1 MMNIDTKGRFSP
13 VSLFFFGTLALW
25 SIGFEVV
32 GDEAKNFSQ
41 AIKNGTAHLS
51 FRYRFE
57 SVEQDNSLQDASAS
71 TLKTRLNF
79 TTQTSHGIQAF
90 IEVDDVS
97 VIGADS
103 YNDTH
108 FHNTQYSVVA
118 DPEGTDV
125 NQVWLR
131 FSGLKKNI
139 ITFGR
144 QRINFDNQR
153 FFGGV
158 GWRQNE
164 QTYDALM
171 VSNTSLTNISAR
183 YVYMY
188 NVNRIFGPGDGA
200 QLADFGT
207 DSHLINVSFEGWSV
221 GKFDVYAYLMDVEDA
236 HAFATETYGV
246 RFNANHKLSE
256 KNKLLFAAELATQED
271 YGGYSDQ
278 TSFEANYY
286 TLSGSLKSNTFTTTL
301 GYEVLEGNSVA
312 GGESFRTPFATLHKF
327 NGWAD
332 QFLGTPAAGLEDMY
346 VNVSSKLGGFKITL
360 VYHDFSSEDGSD
372 EYGSELDFSV
382 SHSLHKNASVLL
394 KYADYNAD
402 GEASSVLGKVDTQ
415 KVWLMLTMKF

>member
-1 MMNIDTKGRFSP
+1 MNIDTQGRISA
-13 VSLFFFGTLALW
+13 VSLLFFGTLALS
-25 SIGFEVV
+25 SICFDVV
-32 GDEAKNFSQ
+32 GSEDRNFSQ
-41 AIKNGTAHLS
+41 AIEKGTAHLS

-57 SVEQDNSLQDASAS
+57 SVEQDNSLKDASAS

-97 VIGADS
+97 VIGTDN

-108 FHNTQYSVVA
+108 FHNPQYSVVA
-118 DPEGTDV
+118 DPEGTEI
-125 NQVWLR
+125 NQAWLR
-131 FSGLKKNI
+131 FSGLEKNI
-139 ITFGR
+139 ITLGR

-171 VSNTSLTNISAR
+171 VTNTSLSNISAR

-207 DSHLINVSFEGWSV
+207 DSHLINVSFEGWNV
-221 GKFDVYAYLMDVEDA
+221 GKLNLYAYLMDVEDA
-236 HAFATETYGV
+236 HAFATETYGA

-256 KNKLLFAAELATQED
+256 EKKLLFTAELATQKD
-271 YGGYSDQ
+271 YGGYADQ
-278 TSFEANYY
+278 TNFDANYY
-286 TLSGSLKSNTFTTTL
+286 TLASSLKSKAFTTTL
-301 GYEVLEGNSVA
+301 GYEVLEGNSTSS
-312 GGESFRTPFATLHKF
+312 GESFRTPFATLHKF

-332 QFLGTPAAGLEDMY
+332 QFLGTPAAGLEDIY
-346 VNVSSKLGGFKITL
+346 VNITSKLAGFKFIL

-372 EYGSELDFSV
+372 DYGSEFDISV
-382 SHSLHKNASVLL
+382 SRSLTKSASALL
-394 KYADYNAD
+394 KYADYSAD
-402 GEASSVLGKVDTQ
+402 GEANTVLGKVDTQ
-415 KVWLMLTMKF
+415 KIWLMLTMKF

>member
-1 MMNIDTKGRFSP
+1 MKINTQDRISA
-13 VSLFFFGTLALW
+13 VSLLFFVSLALS
-25 SIGFEVV
+25 SIGLDVV
-32 GDEAKNFSQ
+32 ADEDTNFSK

-57 SVEQDNSLQDASAS
+57 SVEQDNSLKDASAS

-79 TTQTSHGIQAF
+79 TTQASNGLQAF

-118 DPEGTDV
+118 DPEGTDI

-131 FSGLKKNI
+131 FSGLEKNI
-139 ITFGR
+139 ITLGR
-144 QRINFDNQR
+144 QRMNFDNQR

-171 VSNTSLTNISAR
+171 LTNTSFTNISAR

-207 DSHLINVSFEGWSV
+207 DSHLINVSFEGWNV
-221 GKFDVYAYLMDVEDA
+221 GKLNLYAYLMDVEDA
-236 HAFATETYGV
+236 HAFATETYGA
-246 RFNANHKLSE
+246 RFNAKYKLSE
-256 KNKLLFAAELATQED
+256 KNKLLFTAELATQTD

-278 TSFEANYY
+278 TNFDANYY
-286 TLSGSLKSNTFTTTL
+286 TLSGSFKSNAFTSTL
-301 GYEVLEGNSVA
+301 GYEVLEGNSTS

-332 QFLGTPAAGLEDMY
+332 QFLGTPAAGLEDIY
-346 VNVSSKLGGFKITL
+346 VNVSSKLGGFKVML

-372 EYGSELDFSV
+372 NYGSEVDI
-382 SHSLHKNASVLL
+382 SLSRSLSKKASVLL
-394 KYADYNAD
+394 KYADYSAD
-402 GEASSVLGKVDTQ
+402 DEANSVLGKVDTQ
-415 KVWLMLTMKF
+415 KIWLMLTMKF

>member
-1 MMNIDTKGRFSP
+1 MNLDTKGRFSS
-13 VSLFFFGTLALW
+13 VSLFLCGALAL
-25 SIGFEVV
+25 SSMGFEVA

-41 AIKNGTAHLS
+41 AIENGSAHLS

-57 SVEQDNSLQDASAS
+57 SVEQDNSLKDASAS

-90 IEVDDVS
+90 IELDDVS
-97 VIGADS
+97 VIGADN

-108 FHNTQYSVVA
+108 FHKTQYSVVA

-139 ITFGR
+139 ITLGR

-171 VSNTSLTNISAR
+171 VTNTSFTNISAR

-207 DSHLINVSFEGWSV
+207 DSHLINLSFDGWSA
-221 GKFDVYAYLMDVEDA
+221 GKLNVYAYLMDVEDA
-236 HAFATETYGV
+236 HAFATETYGA
-246 RFNANHKLSE
+246 RFNAKHKLSE
-256 KNKLLFAAELATQED
+256 KSKLLFTAELATQND
-271 YGGYSDQ
+271 YGGYADQ
-278 TSFEANYY
+278 TEFEANYY
-286 TLSGSLKSNTFTTTL
+286 TLSGSLKLNAFTSTL
-301 GYEVLEGNSVA
+301 GYEVLEGNSSA

-346 VNVSSKLGGFKITL
+346 IKVSSKLEGFNITL

-372 EYGSELDFSV
+372 EYGSEFDFSI
-382 SHSLHKNASVLL
+382 SRSLHKNASVLL
-394 KYADYNAD
+394 KYADYSAD
-402 GEASSVLGKVDTQ
+402 GEAKSVLGKVDTQ
-415 KVWLMLTMKF
+415 KIWLMLTMKF

>member
-1 MMNIDTKGRFSP
+1 MNIDTQGRISA
-13 VSLFFFGTLALW
+13 VSLLFFGTLVLS
-25 SIGFEVV
+25 SICFDVV
-32 GDEAKNFSQ
+32 GSEEINFSK
-41 AIKNGTAHLS
+41 AIENGTPHLS

-57 SVEQDNSLQDASAS
+57 SVEQDNSLKDASAS

-79 TTQTSHGIQAF
+79 TTQTSHGVQAF

-97 VIGADS
+97 VIGADN

-118 DPEGTDV
+118 DPEGTEI
-125 NQVWLR
+125 NQAWLR
-131 FSGLKKNI
+131 FNGLEKNI
-139 ITFGR
+139 ITLGR

-171 VSNTSLTNISAR
+171 VTNSSLSNISAR

-207 DSHLINVSFEGWSV
+207 DSHLINVSFEGWHA
-221 GKFDVYAYLMDVEDA
+221 GKLNVYAYLMDVEDA
-236 HAFATETYGV
+236 HAFATETYGA
-246 RFNANHKLSE
+246 RFNTNHKLSE
-256 KNKLLFAAELATQED
+256 EKVLLFTAELATQKD
-271 YGGYSDQ
+271 YGGYADQ
-278 TSFEANYY
+278 TSFDANYY
-286 TLSGSLKSNTFTTTL
+286 TLSGSLKSKAFTTTL
-301 GYEVLEGNSVA
+301 GYEVLEGNSTSS
-312 GGESFRTPFATLHKF
+312 GESFRTPFATLHKF

-332 QFLGTPAAGLEDMY
+332 QFLGTPAAGLEDIY
-346 VNVSSKLGGFKITL
+346 VNVTSKLAGFKFTL

-372 EYGSELDFSV
+372 DYGSEFDISV
-382 SHSLHKNASVLL
+382 SRSLNKNASVLL
-394 KYADYNAD
+394 KYADYSAD
-402 GEASSVLGKVDTQ
+402 GEANSVLSKVDAQ
-415 KVWLMLTMKF
+415 KIWLMLTMKF